1 MISVGLTGGIGTGK
15 TTVARIFKVL
25 GIPVFDADVE
35 AKKIMNENKVVQEKI
50 AAIFGKESYENGKL
64 NRNHI
69 AAIVF
74 NNTQKL
80 KLLNAI
86 VHPETIA
93 LSKKWINNQTTSY
106 CIKEAALLFESGSAK
121 GLDYVIGVFAPTA
134 LRKKRVMQRDNLTPE
149 QFKNRMNKQMDEE
162 IAKKLCDFIIVN
174 DEQQLLIPQVIKI
187 HDQILSKIK

>member
-74 NNTQKL
+74 NDTQKL
-80 KLLNAI
+80 KLLNDI
-86 VHPETIA
+86 IHPETIA

-106 CIKEAALLFESGSAK
+106 CIKEAALLFESGSAE

-134 LRKKRVMQRDNLTPE
+134 LRIKRVVQRDNLTPE

-162 IAKKLCDFIIVN
+162 IVKKLCDFIIVN

>member
-106 CIKEAALLFESGSAK
+106 CIKEAALLFESGSAE

>member
-15 TTVARIFKVL
+15 TTVANIFKVL

-74 NNTQKL
+74 NDTQKL
-80 KLLNAI
+80 KLLNDI
-86 VHPETIA
+86 IHPETIA

-106 CIKEAALLFESGSAK
+106 CIKEAALLFESGSAE

-134 LRKKRVMQRDNLTPE
+134 LRIKRVVQRDNLTPE